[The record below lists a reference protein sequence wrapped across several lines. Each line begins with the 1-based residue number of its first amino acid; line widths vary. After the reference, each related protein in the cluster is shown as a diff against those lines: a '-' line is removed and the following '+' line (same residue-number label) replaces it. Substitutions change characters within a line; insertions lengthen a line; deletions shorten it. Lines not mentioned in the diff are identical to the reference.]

1 MRTLATVGRSLLLV
15 VAVAGIAVADGRI
28 DAKLQCQ
35 VQYGSES
42 DMGEACKEGVN
53 FAVQAAAKGEDA
65 ANDCVVSRKENAA
78 LVTAC
83 QQGVT
88 LYSRFSGTQ
97 RSTDKSGFSY
107 SWTQPKTGFQ
117 VDIGDYQ
124 ASTGNQKAIDD
135 CMRAFEGSDAPP
147 SCMSGITVQRQ
158 APAPVKGAGQ
168 R

>member
-1 MRTLATVGRSLLLV
+1 MRTLATVGRSVLLV
-15 VAVAGIAVADGRI
+15 VAVAGAAMADGSI

-42 DMGEACKEGVN
+42 EMGAACREGVN
-53 FAVQAAAKGEDA
+53 LAMQAAPKGEDA

-83 QQGVT
+83 QQGVA
-88 LYSRFSGTQ
+88 LYSRFSGTA

-124 ASTGNQKAIDD
+124 ASVGNQKAIDD
-135 CMRAFEGSDAPP
+135 CMRAFEGADAPP
-147 SCMSGITVQRQ
+147 SCMSGITVQPQ